1 MPAEIAGGPPRALAL
16 AGILLILVVTGAAPA
31 RAAPASG
38 LRVVGNQL
46 VFGPGAGTV
55 LQPRGV
61 DRSGLEYA
69 CIQGWGFFDSSHPQT
84 IDTPA
89 MIDAMLGWDIDIVR
103 VPLNEDCWL
112 GVNAPREYSGAPY
125 RRIVRRY
132 VHALNAAGLF
142 VILDL
147 HWAAP
152 GRTPANRQLPM
163 ADADHAPAFWRSV
176 ARTFAHDDDLIFD
189 LYNEPFGIG
198 WSCWLHGCEIPASG
212 SVPAYRAAGMQ
223 QLVDAVRSTGATQPL
238 LLGGIQW
245 ALDMSGWLAHEP
257 SDPLHQLIASDHN
270 YGGLRPCDLVCEE
283 AILATHRHVPVLF
296 GELGETDCG
305 SGYIEAMMGFADAHG
320 IGYLAWAWDATSP
333 GGWSC
338 RSGPSLISSYDGA
351 PTAYGAGFRA
361 HLLALGVPVRLQRR
375 SREPRARLVS

>member
-1 MPAEIAGGPPRALAL
+1 MPGEIAGGPPRALAL

-46 VFGPGAGTV
+46 VFGPGSGTV

-69 CIQGWGFFDSSHPQT
+69 CIQGWGFFDSPHPQT

-89 MIDAMLGWDIDIVR
+89 MIDAMLGWHIDIVR

-112 GVNAPREYSGAPY
+112 GVNAPRDYSGAPY

-132 VHALNAAGLF
+132 VQALNAAGLF

-152 GRTPANRQLPM
+152 GRTPANQQLPM
-163 ADADHAPAFWRSV
+163 ADADHAPAFW
-176 ARTFAHDDDLIFD
+176 
-189 LYNEPFGIG
+189 
-198 WSCWLHGCEIPASG
+198 
-212 SVPAYRAAGMQ
+212 
-223 QLVDAVRSTGATQPL
+223 
-238 LLGGIQW
+238 LGGIQW
-245 ALDMSGWLAHEP
+245 ALDISGWLAHEP

-270 YGGLRPCDLVCEE
+270 YGGLSPCDLACEE

-296 GELGETDCG
+296 GEFGETDCG
-305 SGYIEAMMGFADAHG
+305 SGYIDAMMRFADAHG

-338 RSGPSLISSYDGA
+338 RSGPSLITSYDGA

-361 HLLALGVPVRLQRR
+361 HLLALGVPVRLERR
-375 SREPRARLVS
+375 SMNHAHVSSRRGFDEPAERAHDRGGEL